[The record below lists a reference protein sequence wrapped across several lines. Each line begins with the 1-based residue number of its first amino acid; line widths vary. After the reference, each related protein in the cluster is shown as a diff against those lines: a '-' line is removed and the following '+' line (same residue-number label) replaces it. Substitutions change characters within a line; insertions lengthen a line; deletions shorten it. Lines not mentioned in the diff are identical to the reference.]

1 VSGARRREGQPAP
14 SAARNPEPR
23 PPTHLAERIL
33 RNKAAVEGERKQ
45 ITVLFVDIQESMLL
59 AEGVDAERWHRVLD
73 GFFTILA
80 EGVHRFEGS
89 VNQFTGDGM
98 MALFGAP
105 IAHEDHAQRAC
116 YSALHLIEQIETYA
130 ERMRREEELNFSVR
144 MGLNSGEV
152 VVGNIGDDLR
162 MDYTAQG
169 HTVGLAKRM
178 EALAPAGRV
187 LLTDATAELVRDWF
201 ELEDRGS
208 FNVKGVSDPVHVWQL
223 AGVGRHRTR
232 LDVSMERGLT
242 PFVGRKSETEVLE
255 AALQEA
261 ANGRSQIVALSAD
274 AGTGKSRICH
284 EFLERARTRG
294 LGVFTGHCHAHATQ
308 IPFLPVVELLRSYYG
323 IEETDDAQ
331 TSREKIAGRLLLY
344 DAELKEA
351 LPLVLDFMGVA
362 DPKRPPPPLDQ
373 ESRKRLLSRALRGL
387 LEFHGE
393 REVGVILLED
403 LHWLDDASRM
413 FVAELV
419 EILEAPTTRT
429 LLVVNYRPEF
439 TAEWLDSERV
449 RVLKIAPLG
458 REETDAVLFALLGD
472 DSGLVPLAD
481 NIRERAAGN
490 PFFIEELVRALVEA
504 GTLEGERGS
513 YRLIRPAEDVVLPLT
528 VQAVVAARVDHLDTL
543 QKSVVQAASVLG
555 KEFQRSV
562 LARLLAVDAGTLDRA
577 LGELVESGFIVEV
590 ELFPERIYAFRH
602 PVMQEVAYGAQLRDS
617 RAALHGNAA
626 AALTE
631 LYPDRLQENAAL
643 LAIHWEGAGDI
654 LEAVKAGHRAAEGS
668 LQGDA
673 QETYRLWKKLMGM
686 LDRTEETPETLE
698 HSVAAAT
705 GVLDVCWRLGLPLD
719 EAEAVYAWGMARV
732 ERFGDELGKARLYAA
747 YGMIYNFRGRV
758 DVSLDYYARATE
770 ILERNENF
778 ELLVLLV
785 GRQAYSNLLVGNLS
799 DSLAQA
805 ERAVELVGGET
816 RDERVANSQ
825 YIFLKGF
832 RALPLTYLGELQA
845 AARIIDQ
852 NIEEAM
858 VQGEIGTLA
867 SMRGFAVSNAW
878 FLGDAQRA
886 MRAALAQLE
895 FSERVGSPG
904 LRVMAYDSLG
914 VGYLLDGRW
923 EDSVKALETSLQIS
937 RESGVMR
944 QAQALVLAN
953 LAEAYRRT
961 GDFSKASEL
970 AREAVTA
977 AEQHR
982 TAMHECRANLILG
995 RVLVRNPDK
1004 DQLAQAE
1011 PPLRRALE
1019 IVARTGAK
1027 AYEPFVRVELAHL
1040 DELRGNIRCAC
1051 EHREKAIALFQAIG
1065 SSCCGDGAAAS

>member
-1 VSGARRREGQPAP
+1 
-14 SAARNPEPR
+14 
-23 PPTHLAERIL
+23 
-33 RNKAAVEGERKQ
+33 
-45 ITVLFVDIQESMLL
+45 
-59 AEGVDAERWHRVLD
+59 
-73 GFFTILA
+73 
-80 EGVHRFEGS
+80 
-89 VNQFTGDGM
+89 
-98 MALFGAP
+98 
-105 IAHEDHAQRAC
+105 
-116 YSALHLIEQIETYA
+116 
-130 ERMRREEELNFSVR
+130 
-144 MGLNSGEV
+144 
-152 VVGNIGDDLR
+152 
-162 MDYTAQG
+162 
-169 HTVGLAKRM
+169 
-178 EALAPAGRV
+178 
-187 LLTDATAELVRDWF
+187 
-201 ELEDRGS
+201 
-208 FNVKGVSDPVHVWQL
+208 
-223 AGVGRHRTR
+223 
-232 LDVSMERGLT
+232 
-242 PFVGRKSETEVLE
+242 
-255 AALQEA
+255 
-261 ANGRSQIVALSAD
+261 
-274 AGTGKSRICH
+274 
-284 EFLERARTRG
+284 
-294 LGVFTGHCHAHATQ
+294 
-308 IPFLPVVELLRSYYG
+308 
-323 IEETDDAQ
+323 
-331 TSREKIAGRLLLY
+331 
-344 DAELKEA
+344 
-351 LPLVLDFMGVA
+351 
-362 DPKRPPPPLDQ
+362 
-373 ESRKRLLSRALRGL
+373 
-387 LEFHGE
+387 
-393 REVGVILLED
+393 
-403 LHWLDDASRM
+403 
-413 FVAELV
+413 
-419 EILEAPTTRT
+419 
-429 LLVVNYRPEF
+429 
-439 TAEWLDSERV
+439 
-449 RVLKIAPLG
+449 
-458 REETDAVLFALLGD
+458 
-472 DSGLVPLAD
+472 
-481 NIRERAAGN
+481 
-490 PFFIEELVRALVEA
+490 
-504 GTLEGERGS
+504 
-513 YRLIRPAEDVVLPLT
+513 
-528 VQAVVAARVDHLDTL
+528 
-543 QKSVVQAASVLG
+543 
-555 KEFQRSV
+555 
-562 LARLLAVDAGTLDRA
+562 
-577 LGELVESGFIVEV
+577 
-590 ELFPERIYAFRH
+590 
-602 PVMQEVAYGAQLRDS
+602 
-617 RAALHGNAA
+617 
-626 AALTE
+626 
-631 LYPDRLQENAAL
+631 
-643 LAIHWEGAGDI
+643 
-654 LEAVKAGHRAAEGS
+654 
-668 LQGDA
+668 
-673 QETYRLWKKLMGM
+673 
-686 LDRTEETPETLE
+686 
-698 HSVAAAT
+698 
-705 GVLDVCWRLGLPLD
+705 
-719 EAEAVYAWGMARV
+719 
-732 ERFGDELGKARLYAA
+732 
-747 YGMIYNFRGRV
+747 
-758 DVSLDYYARATE
+758 VSLDYYARATE